1 MGGDQLNKALRTLGL
16 WLLLGLMTVSI
27 ASSFYGQ
34 REQPKKVSL
43 STFMEKLDTGNVS
56 QLRIIGDD
64 KVEGRFTD
72 GTEFETYV
80 PDISLVTDKLKNAQG
95 PLARIEVTADPKPG
109 PPWWYTILPQI
120 ISILFFVG
128 LWLFILNQMQ
138 GGGNKAL
145 SFGKSRARLHVEER
159 GKTTFADVA
168 GVDEA
173 KEELAEIV
181 EFLKHP
187 KKFADLGAKIPKG
200 VLLVGPPGTG
210 KTLLGR
216 AIAGEAGVPFFIISG
231 SDFVEM
237 FVGVGAAR
245 VRDLF
250 DQAKKNAPCIVFID
264 EIDAV
269 GRQRGAGLGGGHDE
283 REQTLNQLL
292 VEMDGFEPN
301 TGIILL
307 AATNRPDVLDPALLR
322 PGRFDRQV
330 VVDMP
335 DLPGREAILKVHAR
349 NKPLAPDVNLRVLA
363 QRTPGFT
370 GADLENLLNEAA
382 ILAARRGKRKITMA
396 ECDEAIDRVVAGPQ
410 KKGRVMSER
419 EKNLVAFHEAGHA
432 LAAKLLPHAN
442 PVQKVSIIPRGR
454 MGGYTLMLPEED
466 RHFLTKSEILDEV
479 VVGLAGRVAEEIM
492 LGEIST
498 GAENDLNGVTKAVR
512 RMVTEYGMSE
522 KLGPLTFGRRRE
534 ETVFLG
540 RDLAHDRDYSEEVAA
555 AIDREVR
562 RIVDECYTRAKELI
576 AGNKDKLVRLAN
588 ALKEK
593 ETIEGA
599 ELDALLSEAAPSE
612 EGDAGEKVPAAAA
625 AATLGDQEGSAS
637 EQVGGVKGRIPSRPP
652 KLVESPGRA

>member
-1 MGGDQLNKALRTLGL
+1 MNKALRTLGL

-34 REQPKKVSL
+34 RVEPRKVSL
-43 STFMEKLDTGNVS
+43 STFMQRLDAGDVS
-56 QLRIIGDD
+56 ELHIIGDD
-64 KVEGRFTD
+64 TVEGRFRD
-72 GTEFETYV
+72 GTDFETHV
-80 PDISLVTDKLKNAQG
+80 PDISLVTDRLKDATS
-95 PLARIEVTADPKPG
+95 PLAKIEVTADPKPG
-109 PPWWYTILPQI
+109 APWWYTILPQV

-187 KKFADLGAKIPKG
+187 KKFVELGAKIPKG
-200 VLLVGPPGTG
+200 ILLVGPPGTG

-292 VEMDGFEPN
+292 VEMDGFEAN

-349 NKPLAPDVNLRVLA
+349 NKPLGPDVNLRALA

-382 ILAARRGKRKITMA
+382 ILAARRGKKKISMD

-410 KKGRVMSER
+410 KKSRVISER

-466 RHFLTKSEILDEV
+466 RHFLTRSEILDEV
-479 VVGLAGRVAEEIM
+479 VVGLAGRVAEEVM

-498 GAENDLNGVTKAVR
+498 GAENDLNGITKAVR
-512 RMVTEYGMSE
+512 RMVTQYGMSDE
-522 KLGPLTFGRRRE
+522 LGPLTFGRRHE
-534 ETVFLG
+534 DTVFLG

-555 AIDREVR
+555 TIDREVR
-562 RIVDECYTRAKELI
+562 RIVDECYTRARELI
-576 AGNKDKLVRLAN
+576 SGNKDKLVRLAT

-599 ELDALLSEAAPSE
+599 ELDALLAQEA
-612 EGDAGEKVPAAAA
+612 PAAAGTAEERPAVA
-625 AATLGDQEGSAS
+625 AASVVGEGKDAN
-637 EQVGGVKGRIPSRPP
+637 EQAEAGKPRVAARPP
-652 KLVESPGRA
+652 KLAESPGRA

>member
-1 MGGDQLNKALRTLGL
+1 MNKALRTLGL

-27 ASSFYGQ
+27 ASTFYGQ
-34 REQPKKVSL
+34 RQEPKKVSL
-43 STFMEKLDTGNVS
+43 STFMERLDAGNVS
-56 QLRIIGDD
+56 QLHIIGDD
-64 KVEGRFTD
+64 KVEGRFRD

-80 PDISLVTDKLKNAQG
+80 PDISLVTDKLKSQDSS
-95 PLARIEVTADPKPG
+95 LAKSEVTADPKPG
-109 PPWWYTILPQI
+109 APWWYTILPQV

-168 GVDEA
+168 GIDEA
-173 KEELAEIV
+173 KEELGEIV

-187 KKFADLGAKIPKG
+187 KKFVDLGAKIPKG
-200 VLLVGPPGTG
+200 ILLVGPPGTG

-292 VEMDGFEPN
+292 VEMDGFEAN
-301 TGIILL
+301 AGIILL

-335 DLPGREAILKVHAR
+335 DLAGREAILKVHAK
-349 NKPLAPDVNLRVLA
+349 NKPLGPDVNLRALA

-382 ILAARRGKRKITMA
+382 ILAARRGKRKVSMD
-396 ECDEAIDRVVAGPQ
+396 ECDEAIDRVIAGPQ
-410 KKGRVMSER
+410 KKSRVISER
-419 EKNLVAFHEAGHA
+419 EKNLVAIHESGHA
-432 LAAKLLPHAN
+432 LAAKLLPHAD
-442 PVQKVSIIPRGR
+442 PVQKVSVIPRGR
-454 MGGYTLMLPEED
+454 MGGYTLMLPGED
-466 RHFLTKSEILDEV
+466 RMFQTRSEILDKV
-479 VVGLAGRVAEEIM
+479 VVGLAGRVAEEVM

-498 GAENDLNGVTKAVR
+498 GAENDLNGITKAVR
-512 RMVTEYGMSE
+512 KMVTEYGMSQE
-522 KLGPLTFGRRRE
+522 LGPLTFGRRHE
-534 ETVFLG
+534 DTVFLG
-540 RDLAHDRDYSEEVAA
+540 RDLMHERDYSEEVAA

-562 RIVDECYTRAKELI
+562 RIVDECYEKAKELI
-576 AGNKDKLVRLAN
+576 TRNTDKLMRLAR
-588 ALKEK
+588 ALREM

-599 ELDALLSEAAPSE
+599 EIDALLSSEVPEA
-612 EGDAGEKVPAAAA
+612 GVDAGQEKPAAAA
-625 AATLGDQEGSAS
+625 AAALGDGKDAVEQPGGGKPRVSA
-637 EQVGGVKGRIPSRPP
+637 RPP
-652 KLVESPGRA
+652 KLAESPGRA

>member
-1 MGGDQLNKALRTLGL
+1 MNKALRTLGL

-34 REQPKKVSL
+34 KEEPRKISL
-43 STFMEKLDTGNVS
+43 STFMERLDAGSVS

-64 KVEGRFTD
+64 KVEGRFRD

-80 PDISLVTDKLKNAQG
+80 PDISLVTDRLKDGGGA
-95 PLARIEVTADPKPG
+95 LSKIEITADPKPG
-109 PPWWYTILPQI
+109 PPWWYTILPQV

-187 KKFADLGAKIPKG
+187 KKFVDLGAKIPKG
-200 VLLVGPPGTG
+200 ILLVGPPGTG

-292 VEMDGFEPN
+292 VEMDGFEAN
-301 TGIILL
+301 AGIILL

-335 DLPGREAILKVHAR
+335 DLAGREGILKVHAR
-349 NKPLAPDVNLRVLA
+349 NKPLGPDVNLRALA

-382 ILAARRGKRKITMA
+382 ILAARRGKKKISMD
-396 ECDEAIDRVVAGPQ
+396 ECDEAIDRVIAGPQ
-410 KKGRVMSER
+410 KKSRVISER
-419 EKNLVAFHEAGHA
+419 EKNLVAIHEAGHA
-432 LAAKLLPHAN
+432 LAAKLLPHAD

-454 MGGYTLMLPEED
+454 MGGYTLMLPGED
-466 RHFLTKSEILDEV
+466 RLFQTRSEILDKV

-498 GAENDLNGVTKAVR
+498 GAENDLNGLTKAVR
-512 RMVTEYGMSE
+512 KMVTEYGMSDE
-522 KLGPLTFGRRRE
+522 LGPITFGRRHE
-534 ETVFLG
+534 DTVFLG

-562 RIVDECYTRAKELI
+562 RIVDECYEKAKELI
-576 AGNKDKLVRLAN
+576 TGNKDKLMKLAA
-588 ALKEK
+588 ALKER

-599 ELDALLSEAAPSE
+599 EIEALLSDEAPECEA
-612 EGDAGEKVPAAAA
+612 DASQERPAAAA
-625 AATLGDQEGSAS
+625 ATILGEGKDAA
-637 EQVGGVKGRIPSRPP
+637 EQAAAGKPRAAARPP
-652 KLVESPGRA
+652 KLAESPGRA